1 MGYYIRYIVS
11 DDRPV
16 SLQDIRIAFAE
27 AGSGYE
33 VDGEESEATI
43 VYDSRPIGHV
53 TLNVP
58 GDGLFDEERDELI
71 EFAQDSSDTNA
82 QTRVVNTLR
91 EAQGIV
97 AVQVLF
103 GDGDGDTD
111 QTLDRLAPLWT
122 WLQANRRGL
131 IQADGEGY
139 YDGQEL
145 ILPLE

>member
-1 MGYYIRYIVS
+1 LGYYIRYIVA
-11 DDRPV
+11 DDRAV
-16 SLQDIRIAFAE
+16 SLQDIRIAIAA

-33 VDGEESEATI
+33 VDGEEAEATI

-53 TLNVP
+53 TLNTP

-71 EFAQDSSDTNA
+71 EFAQNSSNA
-82 QTRVVNTLR
+82 TAQARVVNTLR
-91 EAQGIV
+91 DAQGIV

-103 GDGDGDTD
+103 GEGETD
-111 QTLDRLAPLWT
+111 QTLDRLGPLWT

-139 YDGQEL
+139 YDDQEL
-145 ILPLE
+145 ILALD